1 MFYPF
6 QRKFLLQSFDL
17 SLKQI
22 SKGVCVTT
30 FYTKIS
36 PKETLKFQS
45 LDEKYFLIKNDLR
58 EEISKKEFDK
68 AKEKALMK
76 VLSKKSY
83 ELPDEKKRAFLQI
96 YKEDRLFVL
105 KVFFKSEEE
114 ACRFKCD
121 ERLQLLR
128 ELDERFNSKNLILYD
143 YKKAFFDIHTC
154 FNIIGKNQ
162 NFTLN
167 FPQSLHAN
175 DGFRV
180 LLFYLLCG
188 LKSQMRKKYD
198 MADLHFIVLKI
209 CVFLKNTIKLF
220 DATMARKLL
229 SGFESLEKK
238 IKQNLTKKYF
248 NIKPYRD
255 LLSDFELFLREGD
268 FFKSVEKE
276 SFLKTFV
283 AHRLRLKLII
293 FKKNSYKNFSYEEF
307 MAQCLEIRIFLEHFA
322 HFFNDKNL
330 QKLALIFDEN
340 VFVKFMKKREKIFK
354 LIKKVNK
361 NLKIYKG

>member
-6 QRKFLLQSFDL
+6 QRNFLLQSFDL

-96 YKEDRLFVL
+96 YKEDKLFVL

-114 ACRFKCD
+114 ACRFKFD
-121 ERLQLLR
+121 EKMQPLR

-143 YKKAFFDIHTC
+143 YKKAFFDIRTC
-154 FNIIGKNQ
+154 FNIIEKNQ

-167 FPQSLHAN
+167 FPQSLYAN
-175 DGFRV
+175 DGFRA
-180 LLFYLLCG
+180 LLFYLLCHFKTQ
-188 LKSQMRKKYD
+188 LKKRSA
-198 MADLHFIVLKI
+198 MADLHFIILKI
-209 CVFLKNTIKLF
+209 RVFLESATELF
-220 DATMARKLL
+220 DVKMARKLL

-255 LLSDFELFLREGD
+255 LLSDFELFLREGE

-276 SFLKTFV
+276 SFLKAFV
-283 AHRLRLKLII
+283 AHKLRLKLIT
-293 FKKNSYKNFSYEEF
+293 FKKNSYKSFSYEEF

-322 HFFNDKNL
+322 HFFDDKNL

-340 VFVKFMKKREKIFK
+340 IFVKFMKKREKIFK